1 MALKL
6 DITTLALMFITLAM
20 TSFIVMFL
28 IWRINRD
35 MPGVLH
41 WMVGT
46 LLNTASAV
54 TSLLNAQSGW
64 TEGWG
69 PFLGT
74 TTSVLANML
83 VLEGALRFRG
93 FDCRRRRQFV
103 LLLIPVFVTTAW
115 ILRLDPTARFIF
127 HDFFNILFQLSAG
140 AVLLWRTGDR
150 GELQANLLAASAS
163 ILIGLTISWRLGL
176 ILSGNEVA
184 ARGAES
190 PATQWYLFAG
200 ANFHVAWIF
209 GLSVA
214 CYFRS
219 RQREMLL
226 AREDS
231 LTRLPNRR
239 WIDERLSQTLAE
251 TQRSGEKFALI
262 MLDINDFK
270 QVNDK
275 YGHSA
280 GDCVLTELAKRLRK
294 AVRESDFA
302 GRLGGDEL
310 IILARQI
317 ETDDLMAQMLE
328 RIRHQ
333 LNGKMALGDN
343 LVDLDVSIGA
353 AVFPADGDNM
363 DTLLGAAD
371 SGMYEDKKKQKH
383 AAKAAN

>member
-150 GELQANLLAASAS
+150 VNYRQ
-163 ILIGLTISWRLGL
+163 TCWQQ
-176 ILSGNEVA
+176 V
-184 ARGAES
+184 
-190 PATQWYLFAG
+190 PAY
-200 ANFHVAWIF
+200 
-209 GLSVA
+209 
-214 CYFRS
+214 
-219 RQREMLL
+219 
-226 AREDS
+226 
-231 LTRLPNRR
+231 
-239 WIDERLSQTLAE
+239 
-251 TQRSGEKFALI
+251 
-262 MLDINDFK
+262 
-270 QVNDK
+270 
-275 YGHSA
+275 
-280 GDCVLTELAKRLRK
+280 
-294 AVRESDFA
+294 
-302 GRLGGDEL
+302 
-310 IILARQI
+310 
-317 ETDDLMAQMLE
+317 
-328 RIRHQ
+328 
-333 LNGKMALGDN
+333 
-343 LVDLDVSIGA
+343 
-353 AVFPADGDNM
+353 
-363 DTLLGAAD
+363 
-371 SGMYEDKKKQKH
+371 
-383 AAKAAN
+383 